1 MKSHPRIWLS
11 LIFLLAIAS
20 AVGRPAAP
28 QAESS
33 PEVIIDASRAPGT
46 PEPLW
51 FATGGRSAGGETLGA
66 NSRYLLRDGK
76 PWFPV
81 MGEFQ
86 FSRYPESEW
95 EDEILKMKAGGVQ
108 IISTYV
114 FWIHVEEVE
123 GQFDWTGQ
131 RSLRQFVELCRKHG
145 MYVWVRI
152 GPWDH
157 GEARNGGFPDW
168 LISNGQPTR
177 QIDPVYIHDVSQL
190 YDQIGEQLR
199 GLLWKDGGPVIGV
212 QVENEYHERGPGK
225 GADYIMALKKL
236 ALKAGLDVPFFTI
249 TGWDDAVIPPD
260 GVLPVF
266 GGYEDAFWSRSIE
279 QLPPN
284 ANYFFTAIRRDEDV
298 GDDLQSKR
306 PDIDALDSRYPY
318 LTAEMGGGMETSY
331 HRRPLIA
338 ADDIAAMVVTKL
350 GSGVSMYG
358 YYMFQGGENPDGKLT
373 TLMESQATG
382 YINDVPVKSYDFQAP
397 LGEFGQLH
405 DSFRA
410 LKIFHLFLND
420 FGSSLAPMTPY
431 FPEKMPA
438 SKNDTAT
445 PRVAARMQ
453 GDRGF
458 LFINNYQRLHPL
470 PERAGFQVKIETSS
484 GPIEI
489 PRAPVNIPS
498 GAYTIWPVNL
508 DLGPAVLRYATAQP
522 LCRLRAQNTFVF
534 FAWPGIAPEF
544 AIADSDGDSIE
555 APNAQIARSPGGV
568 LVTGIEPGAGIAIQI
583 RDRKGVSTR
592 IVVLSREQ
600 ALNAWKASLGGR
612 ERLIVSPADLFFDGD
627 RVHLR
632 ANDPTLLT
640 AEFFPAWARPP
651 AGFADT
657 GRDGVFQRYAV
668 SPQPAPLDLTAS
680 AQEVSQGDDPPPNKI
695 GNGVAIIPD
704 EAAFENAAVWTI
716 RVPDA
721 AASNDLILKIEYQ
734 GDIARLYSGGKLFT
748 DNFYNGSAWEVGL
761 RRFSPQQL
769 AQGLELRILPLRED
783 TPMYLPAGARP
794 TFPAS
799 GEIAKL
805 ISVSVIPEYEVVRD
819 LGHD

>member
-680 AQEVSQGDDPPPNKI
+680 AQEVSPGDDPPPNKI

-721 AASNDLILKIEYQ
+721 AAPNDLILKIEYQ